1 MIAADKEVAYR
12 IVNSN
17 LMELLMAIS
26 KVEEP
31 ERLASAKLAEQALKQ
46 AEEWDLI
53 QSVASMW
60 LISSVQLAEFEK
72 YIYVFVQ
79 VYPQVPNCVH
89 DCYSGIIYVCCSVCC
104 VCLVWKMCN
113 KGRLKAFAVLSMKLK
128 SVNESMWLI
137 YNFYVSHF
145 SMSAIHCCWFSKFS

>member
-53 QSVASMW
+53 QSVASM
-60 LISSVQLAEFEK
+60 
-72 YIYVFVQ
+72 
-79 VYPQVPNCVH
+79 
-89 DCYSGIIYVCCSVCC
+89 
-104 VCLVWKMCN
+104 
-113 KGRLKAFAVLSMKLK
+113 
-128 SVNESMWLI
+128 
-137 YNFYVSHF
+137 
-145 SMSAIHCCWFSKFS
+145 